1 VADVRGR
8 LGAGATLVGKKK
20 RDADTTI
27 ASNRAAYH
35 NYFILESVEAG
46 IQLLGTEIKSL
57 RDGGANLR
65 EGYVRIGDGE
75 AFLVNVHISPYE
87 RGHSSNHEAKRERK
101 LLLHRAEIIRLGIT
115 IKQKGLTLVPLRLY
129 WKGNRVK
136 VEIGLAKGKRLYD
149 KREAISAR
157 DAKREMDRAVRTRA

>member
-1 VADVRGR
+1 M
-8 LGAGATLVGKKK
+8 GKKK
-20 RDADTTI
+20 RDVATTI

-46 IQLLGTEIKSL
+46 IQLQGTEIKSL
-57 RDGGANLR
+57 REGGANLR
-65 EGYVRIGDGE
+65 EGYVRFGGGE

-87 RGHSSNHEAKRERK
+87 RGQSSNHESKRERK

-136 VEIGLAKGKRLYD
+136 LEIGLAKGKRQYD
-149 KREAISAR
+149 KRETIAAR
-157 DAKREMDRAVRTRA
+157 DAKREMDRAVRTRG

>member
-1 VADVRGR
+1 M
-8 LGAGATLVGKKK
+8 GAGAALVGKKK
-20 RDADTTI
+20 KSDADATI
-27 ASNRAAYH
+27 ASNRAAFH
-35 NYFILESVEAG
+35 NYFILESIEAG
-46 IQLLGTEIKSL
+46 IQLTGTEIKSL
-57 RDGGANLR
+57 REGGANLR
-65 EGYVRIGDGE
+65 EGYVRIGGGE

-115 IKQKGLTLVPLRLY
+115 IKQRGLTLVPLRLY

-136 VEIGLAKGKRLYD
+136 LEIGLAKGKRLYD

-157 DAKREMDRAVRTRA
+157 DAKREMDRAVRTRG

>member
-1 VADVRGR
+1 MA
-8 LGAGATLVGKKK
+8 KKK
-20 RDADTTI
+20 SDKDATI
-27 ASNRAAYH
+27 ATNRAAFH

-46 IQLLGTEIKSL
+46 LQLMGTEIKSL

-65 EGYVRIGDGE
+65 EGDVRIGNSE

-87 RGHSSNHEAKRERK
+87 RGYSSNHETKRERK

-115 IKQKGLTLVPLRLY
+115 IKQKGLALVPLRLY

-136 VEIGLAKGKRLYD
+136 LEIGLAKGKRQYD
-149 KREAISAR
+149 KRETIAAR
-157 DAKREMDRAVRTRA
+157 DARREMDRAVRTRV

>member
-1 VADVRGR
+1 M
-8 LGAGATLVGKKK
+8 GKKK

-27 ASNRAAYH
+27 ASNRAAFH

-46 IQLLGTEIKSL
+46 IQLQGTEIKSL
-57 RDGGANLR
+57 REGGANLR
-65 EGYVRIGDGE
+65 EGYVRFGGGE

-87 RGHSSNHEAKRERK
+87 RGHSSNHETKRERK
-101 LLLHRAEIIRLGIT
+101 LLLHKAEIIRLGIT

-136 VEIGLAKGKRLYD
+136 LEIGLGKGKRQYD
-149 KREAISAR
+149 KREAIAER
-157 DAKREMDRAVRTRA
+157 EAKRDMSRAVRNRL